1 MTAPPPRTY
10 REVPPDGPRRAPAAR
25 RALARALARVVGDGG
40 VLWRDPE
47 LLTYDA
53 DGLVL
58 EKFWPDLVVLPR
70 AGAEVA
76 AVLRAA
82 AREGLPVT
90 ARGAG
95 TGLAGGCL
103 AERGGIV
110 LSTARLDRILEL
122 SADDRLAVVE
132 PGVVNLELSRAAAAH
147 GLHYAPDPSSQ
158 MSSTLGGNLAANAGG
173 PHCLKYGQTHRHV
186 LGCVFVT
193 GDGETVRVGGPSAGG
208 PALELLGPVVGS
220 EGTLGVVTELT
231 VRLTPRPAAVRTF
244 LASFD
249 SVEAASQAVSDIIAA
264 GVVPAA
270 LEMIDRLIIQAVE
283 PFVKVG
289 LPLDAGAALLI
300 ELDGAPAGMER
311 RGAQIRG
318 LCDARGATGFR
329 EARDDAERALLWK
342 ARKGA
347 FGAMGRITSG
357 FAIMDGVVPRSRLPE
372 ALRRVAEIGRRHG
385 LTIANVLHAGDGN
398 LHPHVLYDVDDADAG
413 ARALRASHD
422 ILRACVELGG
432 SISGEHGVGN
442 EKRELMPLMCTPDDL
457 EAMARVKRVCD
468 PAGRLNPDKI
478 FPTGREPW
486 VPRAAA
492 GTAGTWI

>member
-1 MTAPPPRTY
+1 MTALPPRTF
-10 REVPPDGPRRAPAAR
+10 REVPESGPRRPAAER
-25 RALARALARVVGDGG
+25 RGLARELARVVGEGG

-70 AGAEVA
+70 DTEEVR
-76 AVLRAA
+76 AVLRLA
-82 AREGLPVT
+82 AREALPVT

-103 AERGGIV
+103 AEQGGIV
-110 LSTARLDRILEL
+110 LSVARLDRIL
-122 SADDRLAVVE
+122 AIAPDDRLAVAQ
-132 PGVVNLELSRAAAAH
+132 PGVVNLDLTSAAAAF
-147 GLHYAPDPSSQ
+147 GLYYAPDPSSQ

-193 GDGETVRVGGPSAGG
+193 PEGEAVRVGGPSVGG
-208 PALELLGPVVGS
+208 PALELLGLLVGS

-231 VRLTPRPAAVRTF
+231 VRLTKQPEAVRTF
-244 LASFD
+244 LASFE

-264 GVVPAA
+264 GMVPAA
-270 LEMIDRLIIQAVE
+270 LEMIDRLVIQAVE
-283 PFVKVG
+283 PFVTVG
-289 LPLDAGAALLI
+289 LPLDAGAALLV
-300 ELDGAPAGMER
+300 ELDGPRAGLDR
-311 RGAQIRG
+311 RGREIRG
-318 LCDARGATGFR
+318 LCEGRGATAFR

-357 FAIMDGVVPRSRLPE
+357 FAVMDGVVPRSRLPE
-372 ALRRVAEIGRRHG
+372 ALRRVAEIGRHYG

-398 LHPHVLYDVDDADAG
+398 LHPHVLYDVDDPDAAG
-413 ARALRASHD
+413 RAVRAAHD

-442 EKRELMPLMCTPDDL
+442 EKRELMTLLYTPADL
-457 EAMARVKRVCD
+457 EAIARVKRVCD
-468 PAGRLNPDKI
+468 PDGRLNPDKI
-478 FPTGREPW
+478 FPTGREPY
-486 VPRAAA
+486 VPGPAA
-492 GTAGTWI
+492 GAAGTWI

>member
-1 MTAPPPRTY
+1 
-10 REVPPDGPRRAPAAR
+10 
-25 RALARALARVVGDGG
+25 VVGEGG

-53 DGLVL
+53 DGLTL

-70 AGAEVA
+70 DTEEVR
-76 AVLRAA
+76 AVLRLA
-82 AREGLPVT
+82 ARAALPVT

-110 LSTARLDRILEL
+110 LSMARLDRILEI
-122 SADDRLAVVE
+122 APEDRLAVAQ
-132 PGVVNLELSRAAAAH
+132 PGVVNLDLTRAAAAH
-147 GLHYAPDPSSQ
+147 GLYYAPDPSSQ

-193 GDGETVRVGGPSAGG
+193 PDGETVRVGGPSAGG
-208 PALELLGPVVGS
+208 PALELLGPLVGS

-231 VRLTPRPAAVRTF
+231 VRLLPEPEAVRTF
-244 LASFD
+244 LAAFA
-249 SVEAASQAVSDIIAA
+249 SVEAAGQAVSDIIAA

-289 LPLDAGAALLI
+289 LPLTAGAALLV
-300 ELDGAPAGMER
+300 ELDGPRAGMDR
-311 RGAQIRG
+311 RALQIRA
-318 LCDARGATGFR
+318 LCATRGATGLR
-329 EARDDAERALLWK
+329 EAADDAERALLWK

-398 LHPHVLYDVDDADAG
+398 LHPHVMYDVDDPDAAG
-413 ARALRASHD
+413 RAVRAAHD

-442 EKRELMPLMCTPDDL
+442 EKRELMTLMCSSDDL

-468 PAGRLNPDKI
+468 PDDRLNPDKI
-478 FPTGREPW
+478 FPTGRQSW
-486 VPRAAA
+486 APRAAA
-492 GTAGTWI
+492 GAPGTWI